1 MKLFELFAE
10 IALDTSKFDKG
21 VTSATKQGN
30 SMSNTLAVGMQKI
43 SAKTIAL
50 GNAMYDMGKQAA
62 RAVAN
67 FAKDSVGAY
76 AEAEQL
82 LGGVET
88 LFKGSAS
95 AVIENARKA
104 YTTAGMDANQ
114 YMQNVMGFSSS
125 LLQSVGGDTVKAA
138 QYADMAI
145 QDMSDN
151 ANKFGTDMASIQNA
165 YQGFAKQN
173 YTLLDNL
180 RLGYGGTKTEMQRL
194 LKDAQAIQRAQGKN
208 VKYSINNLD
217 DVYEAIH
224 VIQQEMGITGTTASE
239 AARTIS
245 GSFNSFKSSW
255 RNMII
260 GLGTGEDM
268 KLLVDNVFETGA
280 TLISNLLA
288 LVPRVG
294 EQAIR
299 AVDSILQRFDLYRTL
314 RNAYKVGK
322 WQALGSAAV
331 ASFKRGVTGFG
342 EWAIEKGS
350 EFLAGL
356 WNGLTGDNVTT
367 EKIKTYLSELFDGAS
382 VVLSSLKNTSLSALE
397 WVKDNGKTVA
407 AAVAPMAA
415 AFAILG
421 AATHPLATG
430 LAAIIVFATDWKE
443 FEKVAPNVVSFF
455 EDLTGIDFSD
465 FASGIE
471 TVQGFL
477 STAAPLIVQIFAGA
491 GAAISGIASTM
502 TGALGWVKDNGKTV
516 SGAVI
521 GMSIAFG
528 ALLIAVNPLGA
539 ALAAIIA
546 FATDWEK
553 FQEVA
558 PGVVLFFE
566 GLSGIKFDN
575 FVSGINSLKEALQS
589 ISSFLDNNPEIAS
602 AVAAAAATV
611 ATAAG
616 HPVVGAGLFG
626 ASVSLAD
633 QSAEKYEKQMQT
645 MDEWAAEQGY
655 SRDVQPFFIH
665 PAFSYGE
672 ADYAPEVYEEYQKYR
687 IQNALDQ
694 LKNATPSETPATIT
708 GPGGKEV
715 PLMPSGDAGASLE
728 RLAAAAE
735 ESAAAAKEAAAAA
748 ANAAAAFAGAKI
760 EMDGQTVGQI
770 VSPIVSEHIVR
781 QYRRAGVV
789 TA

>member
-1 MKLFELFAE
+1 MAKLFEIYAE
-10 IALDTSKFDKG
+10 LGLDSAKFNKG
-21 VTSATKQGN
+21 VTSATKQGQGMAN
-30 SMSNTLAVGMQKI
+30 SLSVGMQKI

-62 RAVAN
+62 RAVGN
-67 FAKDSVGAY
+67 FAKDAVGAY

-82 LGGVET
+82 IGGVET

-224 VIQQEMGITGTTASE
+224 VIQTEMGITGTTASE

-314 RNAYKVGK
+314 RNAYKVGE

-356 WNGLTGDNVTT
+356 WNGLTGDNVTA
-367 EKIKTYLSELFDGAS
+367 EKIKTYLSELFNGAS
-382 VVLSSLKNTSLSALE
+382 VILSSLKNTSLAALE

-407 AAVAPMAA
+407 AAIAPMAA

-471 TVQGFL
+471 TVRSFL

-516 SGAVI
+516 SSAVI
-521 GMSIAFG
+521 GMSVAFG
-528 ALLIAVNPLGA
+528 ALLIATKPLGA
-539 ALAAIIA
+539 ALAAIIL

-553 FQEVA
+553 FEEVA
-558 PGVVLFFE
+558 PDVVSFFE
-566 GLSGIKFDN
+566 DLSGINFDS
-575 FVSGINSLKEALQS
+575 FVSGVNSLKEALDS
-589 ISSFLDNNPEIAS
+589 ISTFLNRNPEIAS
-602 AVAAAAATV
+602 AIAAAGAVV

-626 ASVSLAD
+626 AGVGLANE
-633 QSAEKYEKQMQT
+633 SAEQYAKQVQA
-645 MDEWAAEQGY
+645 MDEWAAEHGY
-655 SRDVQPFFIH
+655 QKTEQPYFLF
-665 PAFSYGE
+665 PSWKVGDP
-672 ADYAPEVYEEYQKYR
+672 DYPIEVYKEYERYR
-687 IQNALDQ
+687 IQNALDL

-715 PLMPSGDAGASLE
+715 PLMPTSSSDGVIGELSSLMSTLSSVIEGLPAAVGDITASTMT
-728 RLAAAAE
+728 
-735 ESAAAAKEAAAAA
+735 SVTV
-748 ANAAAAFAGAKI
+748 
-760 EMDGQTVGQI
+760 EMDGHTVGRL
-770 VSPIVSEHIVR
+770 VSER
-781 QYRRAGVV
+781 LRREYRISAAT